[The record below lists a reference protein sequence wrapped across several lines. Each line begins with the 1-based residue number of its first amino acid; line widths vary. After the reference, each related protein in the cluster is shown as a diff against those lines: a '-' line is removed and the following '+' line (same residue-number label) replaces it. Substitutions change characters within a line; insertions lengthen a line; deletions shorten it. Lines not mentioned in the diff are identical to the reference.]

1 MDRGRGR
8 RVSPSRWAI
17 LQLYGVREEIPPSTH
32 RNLLQYPV
40 SVPMHGLQANR
51 HALPTPLRGA
61 GGNQKV
67 ETPYWKQTETESNDR
82 K

>member
-8 RVSPSRWAI
+8 RVSPSPDGAI
-17 LQLYGVREEIPPSTH
+17 LQLYGVREEIPPHSH

-40 SVPMHGLQANR
+40 SVPMHGLQGQSPRTAR
-51 HALPTPLRGA
+51 LLE
-61 GGNQKV
+61 GGNQRV
-67 ETPYWKQTETESNDR
+67 ETPSWKQTETESSDR